1 MIVCKFGGSSV
12 ADATQIKKVKAI
24 LEADERRQIVVVSAP
39 GKRSKEDTKVT
50 DLLLSCYAM
59 VQKKG
64 SCDEV
69 FHQVAERYQ
78 QIMRDLQLDES
89 LLTEELQEVQ
99 TRINGG
105 ESRDY
110 AASRGEYLNALLVSK
125 YLGWSFLDAEKVIA
139 LAPDGTVAPKTW
151 FNLKK
156 AIQPDKKYVVPG
168 FYGQGEDGKIK
179 TFSRGGSDISGAILS
194 KAVLA
199 ELYENWTDVAGC
211 FSADPRS
218 IEGAYP
224 NKSMTYQ
231 EVRELSAFGASV
243 FHEEAIMPVRAENIP
258 INIKNTNDPT
268 ADGTLICSTRDINGP
283 KLVGVSAVNGYTKLV
298 IEKIMLFKNSSI
310 RHAIVAMMH
319 LKGISPAFS
328 LYGVDSLVLYFDSAM
343 ISDEECQKMCE
354 RLKDEFYLDT
364 IYCERGYAIIGIVG
378 QGLTRVPHIVTEAS
392 LALQKADIDVKF
404 LNYGASPV
412 TLMIGVAAGKSHD
425 AVQALFNELFLSL

>member
-12 ADATQIKKVKAI
+12 ADATQLTKVKAI

-39 GKRSKEDTKVT
+39 GKRSKGDTKVT
-50 DLLLSCYAM
+50 DLLLSCYTMA
-59 VQKKG
+59 QEKG
-64 SCDEV
+64 SCKEV
-69 FHQVAERYQ
+69 FRLVADRYQ
-78 QIMRDLQLDES
+78 QILTDLHLDAS
-89 LLTEELQEVQ
+89 LLTQELEEVQ
-99 TRINGG
+99 TRIDGG

-125 YLGWSFLDAEKVIA
+125 YLGWTFLDAEKVIG
-139 LAPDGTVAPKTW
+139 LASDGTIAPKTW

-156 AIQPDKKYVVPG
+156 AIKAGEKYVVPG

-199 ELYENWTDVAGC
+199 EMYENWTDVAGC

-224 NKSMTYQ
+224 NKTMTYQ

-258 INIKNTNDPT
+258 INIKNTNDPS
-268 ADGTLICSTRDINGP
+268 ASGTLISSTRDTNGP
-283 KLVGVSAVNGYTKLV
+283 KLVGVSAINGYTKLV
-298 IEKIMLFKNSSI
+298 IEKIMLFKNASI

-328 LYGVDSLVLYFDSAM
+328 LYGVDSLALYFDSAM

-354 RLKDEFYLDT
+354 RLKDEFNLDT
-364 IYCERGYAIIGIVG
+364 IYCERGYSIIGVVG
-378 QGLTRVPHIVTEAS
+378 QGLMQVPHIVQEATA
-392 LALQKADIDVKF
+392 ALQKAEIEVKF

-412 TLMIGVAAGKSHD
+412 TLTIGVEEEKSHD
-425 AVQALFNELFLSL
+425 AVQALFHQLFRSL